1 MLAVELLAELCNTW
15 LQDTL
20 MTIESTT
27 ISLRLPKA
35 LLEKL
40 DEAVRVTQRSRSFLM
55 RKALDRY
62 LADIQKRET
71 AA

>member
-1 MLAVELLAELCNTW
+1 

-20 MTIESTT
+20 MTVESTT

-35 LLEKL
+35 LLERL
-40 DEAVRVTQRSRSFLM
+40 DEAVKATQRSRSFLM

-62 LADIQKRET
+62 LAEIQKIERAVSVGPIT
-71 AA
+71 